1 MLGLLLRRKFVD
13 VVSAVRNKGLDLFRA
28 LAKHLDNYSMMQ
40 VLLKLLVPQ
49 ILTVSGGETLGVARA
64 PLASQYFEAAR
75 LSHLGLRSAEP
86 ETETG
91 SDEPCCRGVAWDAEP
106 AVAKV
111 LLDRLSEPPA
121 AEHVSEVRL
130 RRESSIRDLQFA
142 NRRCKE

>member
-13 VVSAVRNKGLDLFRA
+13 VVSAVRDKGLDLFRA

-49 ILTVSGGETLGVARA
+49 ILTVSGGETLGAARA
-64 PLASQYFEAAR
+64 PLSLASQYFEAAR
-75 LSHLGLRSAEP
+75 FPHLGLRSAEP

-121 AEHVSEVRL
+121 AEHVSEVRFA
-130 RRESSIRDLQFA
+130 IR